1 MDPDGRLFMYR
12 EIYMTHRLVED
23 HARQINTLSQGERI
37 AATIADH
44 DAEDRATLERYG
56 IPTIAA
62 MKAVSL
68 GIQAVQIRMRKSGDG
83 KPRIFIMAGA
93 LVEADPIL
101 LNAKKPVCTEQEV
114 ESYIWIPTKDGKPNK
129 EAPLKEN
136 DHGMDPARY
145 LVCYV
150 DDVKPVEE
158 PKPEQQVYVIDDD
171 TEI

>member
-1 MDPDGRLFMYR
+1 
-12 EIYMTHRLVED
+12 MTHRLVED
-23 HARQINTLSQGERI
+23 FARQINQLSQGERI

-68 GIQAVQIRMRKSGDG
+68 GIQAVQTRLRKAGDG
-83 KPRIFIMAGA
+83 KPRLFIMTGA

-101 LNAKKPVCTEQEV
+101 LNDKKPVCTEQEV
-114 ESYIWIPTKDGKPNK
+114 ESYIWIPTKDGKLNK

-136 DHGMDPARY
+136 DHGMDPMRY
-145 LVCYV
+145 LVAYV
-150 DDVKPVEE
+150 DGIHPVEE
-158 PKPEQQVYVIDDD
+158 PEEQQWVYVINDD